1 MSIVVTLSLVAGRA
15 MLGPI
20 RVDFLRP
27 VMERSLNAH
36 LDGQTVEFA
45 HTVVVWGGW
54 RRALDIRVTDV
65 VLNDSQGLP
74 VVTLPQV
81 AVGINPLAMLT
92 GNFSPRRIDLFSPTI
107 QLSRRADGSFGFRRD
122 DRVSEDSQ
130 LVRQLLEKVLAAPT
144 DRDELRRLVIED
156 ALLDID
162 DLAHE
167 ENWRVVGT
175 TLDIR
180 RTNDGAR
187 ATLTGTLKGVERQ
200 TSFNLRADF
209 DRASGKIDVSLDV
222 AGARPVMFARPTGTL
237 TVLRGW
243 DVPVSGKVSMTAQA
257 DGTIGRVDFSLT
269 ADEGTIAIPALA
281 GPVAVTGAVL
291 KGNLDRQSGRL
302 TFAPMKLAVAGG
314 AIEGKGV
321 LFAGTSGQGGEVDV
335 TIRDIPFATVA
346 ALWPTGVKTNTRGW
360 FERNVKAGTITVGAV
375 RVKAEP
381 TVAEAPPRV
390 DFSLGFEFEGME
402 AHYLRPVPPITNGVG
417 RASLTPSAFELWVD
431 RGRIVDP
438 ATDMDFDVVGLYGLI
453 DNLDQPTV
461 HEADITLAAA
471 MSVPELLTL
480 LDYKPLGYTTAFG
493 VTPQALGGTA
503 RVKVRFRIPLITK
516 LAMSDVQYG
525 AWLMAEDFLLREG
538 FDDWEPAPGTLTLV
552 LDPSGVRANG
562 QLSFLGQPVDV
573 DWTERFGA
581 RDGTPTLYRGRAIV
595 PAELL
600 RRKGLPEAIE
610 MTGAAR
616 VEVELAGK
624 GTKITQGTLV
634 ADLSGAAVGFPL
646 LEWFKPAGGPGILN
660 ASMAT
665 ESGGL
670 RPNAFTL
677 TMPQLDMA
685 GRLSFTD
692 TGAFAAA
699 DLSRFRVLE
708 TDVSLLATHSAEE
721 PLDLKITGR
730 QIDLRPFL
738 KGDEDKDAGAGA
750 KKAADEPSDFAAT
763 ASIDVETA
771 IAPKGVPIRDM
782 DATLR
787 IAQGELVDGRIHGTL
802 RSGRP
807 VSVDYS
813 LLGDKPGLD
822 VKTEDA
828 GELLRTLGMLNGV
841 TGGQLSLSAR
851 ISGPRGKRHTVGMIS
866 ARDFRIKD
874 SPMMAQ
880 MLTLGS
886 LTGLRDILTGDGI
899 GFDRFE
905 VDFDLGEGTLL
916 LKDGRGMGSQLGV
929 RMSGRLYDGQ
939 EKLDIQG
946 TLAPAY
952 ALNTVLDYVP
962 VVGSM
967 LSGGENEGLIAIRF
981 SVGGTTDKP
990 DVSVNPLSAL
1000 TPGFLRGIFDVFSN
1014 GGNKSE
1020 KSSEP

>member
-1 MSIVVTLSLVAGRA
+1 MSIVVILSLVAGRA

-27 VMERSLNAH
+27 IMERSLNAQ

-65 VLNDSQGLP
+65 ALKDSQGLP

-81 AVGINPLAMLT
+81 AVGINPVAMLT

-122 DRVSEDSQ
+122 NRVSEDSE
-130 LVRQLLEKVLAAPT
+130 LVRQLLEKVLAAPSGN
-144 DRDELRRLVIED
+144 DELRRLVIED

-187 ATLTGTLKGVERQ
+187 ATLTGTLKGVQRQ
-200 TSFNLRADF
+200 TSFDLRADF
-209 DRASGKIDVSLDV
+209 DRASGRIDVTLDV
-222 AGARPVMFARPTGTL
+222 AGARPAMFARPTGTL

-243 DVPVSGKVSMTAQA
+243 DLPVSGKVSMTART

-269 ADEGTIAIPALA
+269 ADKGTIAIPALA

-302 TFAPMKLAVAGG
+302 TFAPMQLAVAGG

-321 LFAGTSGQGGEVDV
+321 LFTGTSGQGGEVDV

-360 FERNVKAGTITVGAV
+360 FERNVKAGNITVGTV
-375 RVKAEP
+375 RVQAEP

-390 DFSLGFEFEGME
+390 DFSLGFEYEGME
-402 AHYLRPVPPITNGVG
+402 AHYLRPVPPITEGVG

-438 ATDMDFDVVGLYGLI
+438 ATDMDIDVVGLYGLI

-493 VTPQALGGTA
+493 VRPQALGGNA
-503 RVKVRFRIPLITK
+503 RVKARFRIPLITK
-516 LAMSDVQYG
+516 LTMRDVQYG
-525 AWLMAEDFLLREG
+525 AWLTAEEFLLREG
-538 FDDWEPAPGTLTLV
+538 FDDWEPAPGTLALV

-562 QLSFLGQPVDV
+562 QLSFLGQPVEV
-573 DWTERFGA
+573 DWTERFGV
-581 RDGTPTLYRGRAIV
+581 RDGTPTLYRGRAMV

-600 RRKGLPEAIE
+600 RRKGLPEAVE

-646 LEWFKPAGGPGILN
+646 LEWSKPAGEPGTLT
-660 ASMAT
+660 AAMAT
-665 ESGGL
+665 ETGGL

-677 TMPQLDMA
+677 TMPDLDMA

-699 DLSRFRVLE
+699 DLSRFKVLE
-708 TDVSLLATHSAEE
+708 TDISVVATQPANE
-721 PLDLKITGR
+721 PLDLKLSGR

-738 KGDEDKDAGAGA
+738 EGDEDEGAGA
-750 KKAADEPSDFAAT
+750 QEEAEEEPSDFAAT
-763 ASIDVETA
+763 ASVDVDTA

-787 IAQGELVDGRIHGTL
+787 IAEGELVDGRIHGIL
-802 RSGRP
+802 RSGKP
-807 VSVDYS
+807 VSIDYS
-813 LLGDKPGLD
+813 LQGDKPGLD
-822 VKTEDA
+822 VKTEDG

-851 ISGPRGKRHTVGMIS
+851 ISGPRGKRHTVGLIT

-880 MLTLGS
+880 LLTLGS
-886 LTGLRDILTGDGI
+886 LSGLRDILTGDGI

-939 EKLDIQG
+939 KKLDIQG

-952 ALNTVLDYVP
+952 TLNTVLDYVP

-1000 TPGFLRGIFDVFSN
+1000 TPGFLRGIFDVFSP
-1014 GGNKSE
+1014 GGKKPE
-1020 KSSEP
+1020 KPSTP